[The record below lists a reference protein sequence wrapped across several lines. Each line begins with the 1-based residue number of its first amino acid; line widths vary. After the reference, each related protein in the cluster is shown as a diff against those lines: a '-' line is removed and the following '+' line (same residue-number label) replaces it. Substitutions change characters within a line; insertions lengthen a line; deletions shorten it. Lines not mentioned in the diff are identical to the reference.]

1 MKAVFW
7 LFVFG
12 ALAGIAILVLQLR
25 RRWLARKEAEEARA
39 MMVIAEVM
47 RARTPGKD
55 GQGSGSPPDRTLP

>member
-12 ALAGIAILVLQLR
+12 AVAGIAILVLQLR

-47 RARTPGKD
+47 RARAPGKD
-55 GQGSGSPPDRTLP
+55 GPGSGSPPGRKQP

>member
-47 RARTPGKD
+47 RARTPGK
-55 GQGSGSPPDRTLP
+55 GGPGSGSPPDRTLP